1 MSAHEA
7 DTMEEFLEQLQTNN
21 SDTKKFRKTR
31 DYFGKRKYN
40 AVAAGE
46 TGKLGFD
53 EDSNDSGVST
63 REMMMV
69 AVKCEPNS
77 PSTASVTSG
86 VSSTASPSSTSSLSN
101 VPLKQR
107 VKIIRLGNN
116 TSLQSILQG
125 SPKGSST
132 QVVFPTAKPL
142 RARQSS
148 TGSGC
153 NTPKGKKAPRNEGSK
168 LDEIKR
174 NKWELDLERVMK
186 LIQNIPMI
194 KEVKQGGKKMI
205 KEEVKEN
212 NCAAVRNVVVTSSKR
227 RIIPKQ
233 RISV

>member
-1 MSAHEA
+1 MSAHEP

-40 AVAAGE
+40 AVVAGE
-46 TGKLGFD
+46 TGRLGFD

-107 VKIIRLGNN
+107 VKIIRMGNN

-132 QVVFPTAKPL
+132 PVVFPTAKPL
-142 RARQSS
+142 RSRQSS
-148 TGSGC
+148 TGSGGT
-153 NTPKGKKAPRNEGSK
+153 TPKGKKEKAPQIGGSN
-168 LDEIKR
+168 LDDIKR
-174 NKWELDLERVMK
+174 NKWEMDLERVMK
-186 LIQNIPMI
+186 LIQNIPMV
-194 KEVKQGGKKMI
+194 KEEGKKII
-205 KEEVKEN
+205 KEEVMED
-212 NCAAVRNVVVTSSKR
+212 NCAPVRNVVVKSSKR

>member
-1 MSAHEA
+1 MSAHEG

-31 DYFGKRKYN
+31 DYFGKRKYS

-132 QVVFPTAKPL
+132 PVVFPKAKPL
-142 RARQSS
+142 RPRQSS
-148 TGSGC
+148 TGSG
-153 NTPKGKKAPRNEGSK
+153 GKVP

-186 LIQNIPMI
+186 LIQNIPMV
-194 KEVKQGGKKMI
+194 KDVKQEGKKII
-205 KEEVKEN
+205 KEEVKES
-212 NCAAVRNVVVTSSKR
+212 NCAPVRNVVVTSSKR